1 MLFVIN
7 LLFHVKQETKQE
19 SKKNKN
25 KNNIWAII
33 GHENLPY
40 VVYLIK
46 FFLEVGLFRGFVWLG
61 ENKFLKM

>member
-1 MLFVIN
+1 MLN
-7 LLFHVKQETKQE
+7 KKQNKKVK
-19 SKKNKN
+19 KKEK
-25 KNNIWAII
+25 KIWAIV

-40 VVYLIK
+40 LVYLIK

>member
-1 MLFVIN
+1 MLN
-7 LLFHVKQETKQE
+7 KKQNKKVK
-19 SKKNKN
+19 KKNN
-25 KNNIWAII
+25 KNNVWAII

-40 VVYLIK
+40 LVYLIK

>member
-1 MLFVIN
+1 MLN
-7 LLFHVKQETKQE
+7 KKQNKKVK
-19 SKKNKN
+19 KKNN

-40 VVYLIK
+40 LVYLIK

>member
-1 MLFVIN
+1 MLN
-7 LLFHVKQETKQE
+7 KKQNKKVK
-19 SKKNKN
+19 KKKN

-61 ENKFLKM
+61 ENKFWKM